1 MSETLFTTEFRSSA
15 NASDVMEAVEAQG
28 AAAINDFL
36 PPYLLTRAA
45 NVLRSEP
52 MYTDN
57 NPLGEAVNRHHDLI
71 QYGYSHEHPWPVST
85 ASGGYAPEPVYKAA
99 QAMANYVNNA
109 VGVQWAPNEIMG
121 HNYNPGDY
129 IRAHRDSARAI
140 GYVAVLTLLG
150 EGQEFHF
157 ENDDGRDIGVAMRPG
172 TLTIM
177 RGMQRGQGSKSRP
190 RHWVTE
196 APEQR
201 LALSLRHM
209 LPKNWD

>member
-1 MSETLFTTEFRSSA
+1 MSETLFTEFRSSA
-15 NASDVMEAVEAQG
+15 NASDVMEAVELRG
-28 AAAINDFL
+28 AAAVSDFL

-52 MYTDN
+52 MYTDD
-57 NPLGEAVNRHHDLI
+57 NPNGEAVDRHHDLI
-71 QYGYSHEHPWPVST
+71 QYGYSHEHPWPVAT
-85 ASGGYAPEPVYKAA
+85 ASGSYAPEPVYKAA

-121 HNYNPGDY
+121 HNYNTGDY
-129 IRAHRDSARAI
+129 IRAHRDSARAV

-157 ENDDGRDIGVAMRPG
+157 EDDTGSDIAVPLRPG

-177 RGMQRGQGSKSRP
+177 RGMQAGADGRPRP

-196 APEQR
+196 ATEQR
-201 LALSLRHM
+201 LAISLRHM
-209 LPKNWD
+209 APKRWD